1 MSVRIL
7 TGVRV
12 TDFLQFY
19 CSACG
24 QANLIDRADLPED
37 GVDRSCQ
44 GCGAST
50 LVRFQDTAAVGSA
63 PDEDS
68 ETPLRPPP
76 APPERGIGYHVRL
89 ETGEVAQLRAEVC
102 AQAVQ
107 DARVRPW
114 DLVSDDGQQFL
125 PASEHPELASLFV
138 DSDFVAIAG
147 YHCVNHRDGE
157 PAGTCYTC
165 GRSYCLKCMSSLIQV
180 EPKRCPAC
188 SGSVQPPDPRLRER
202 PAWERW
208 REVLR
213 YPVKGGA
220 WRITAISGLL
230 LWFASLSVY
239 FVPLYLMALI
249 LFVHACVDSMGG
261 GKTLALTGSTN
272 FKKLYERAVEAAV
285 FTIVLLGVITVIQ
298 LYATPSA
305 RVLLWPPI
313 TVIFFAY
320 YPMAVGLLLLDSD
333 KRRALQPR
341 SVVKAVRELKE
352 HYLLAVLLLIAI
364 SVLALAGQTIATF
377 IPYLGP
383 LVAALSLAYAILAEA
398 HTLGSLLYLHRERI
412 LGAYR

>member
-1 MSVRIL
+1 M
-7 TGVRV
+7 

-24 QANLIDRADLPED
+24 QANLIDRAELPED
-37 GVDRSCQ
+37 GIDRSCQ
-44 GCGAST
+44 GCGTST
-50 LVRFQDTAAVGSA
+50 LVRFQDTSVVGSA
-63 PDEDS
+63 PEEDS
-68 ETPLRPPP
+68 ETPLPPSQ
-76 APPERGIGYHVRL
+76 EMGLGYHVRL
-89 ETGEVAQLRAEVC
+89 PTGEVAQLSVEVC

-114 DLVSDDGQQFL
+114 DLVSEDGQQFL

-147 YHCVNHRDGE
+147 HQCVNHRDGE

-165 GRSYCLKCMSSLIQV
+165 GRSYCRDCMSSLIQV

-220 WRITAISGLL
+220 WRITAVSGLL
-230 LWFASLSVY
+230 LWLASLSVY
-239 FVPLYLMALI
+239 LVPLYLVALI

-261 GKTLALTGSTN
+261 GKKLVLTANTN
-272 FKKLYERAVEAAV
+272 FKKLYDRAAEAAA
-285 FTIVLLGVITVIQ
+285 FTIAFLSVITVIQ
-298 LYATPSA
+298 LYASPSA
-305 RVLLWPPI
+305 HVLLWPPI

-320 YPMAVGLLLLDSD
+320 YPMAVGLLLLDTD

-341 SVVKAVRELKE
+341 SVVKALRELKE
-352 HYLLAVLLLIAI
+352 DCLLAVLLLIAI

-377 IPYLGP
+377 VPYLGP
-383 LVAALSLAYAILAEA
+383 LVAALSLAYATLAQA

-412 LGAYR
+412 QAAYQ

>member
-107 DARVRPW
+107 DARVQPW

-147 YHCVNHRDGE
+147 YHLLFFTLNREDFLIRD
-157 PAGTCYTC
+157 
-165 GRSYCLKCMSSLIQV
+165 
-180 EPKRCPAC
+180 
-188 SGSVQPPDPRLRER
+188 
-202 PAWERW
+202 
-208 REVLR
+208 
-213 YPVKGGA
+213 
-220 WRITAISGLL
+220 
-230 LWFASLSVY
+230 
-239 FVPLYLMALI
+239 
-249 LFVHACVDSMGG
+249 
-261 GKTLALTGSTN
+261 
-272 FKKLYERAVEAAV
+272 
-285 FTIVLLGVITVIQ
+285 
-298 LYATPSA
+298 
-305 RVLLWPPI
+305 
-313 TVIFFAY
+313 
-320 YPMAVGLLLLDSD
+320 
-333 KRRALQPR
+333 
-341 SVVKAVRELKE
+341 
-352 HYLLAVLLLIAI
+352 
-364 SVLALAGQTIATF
+364 
-377 IPYLGP
+377 
-383 LVAALSLAYAILAEA
+383 
-398 HTLGSLLYLHRERI
+398 
-412 LGAYR
+412 

>member
-1 MSVRIL
+1 MTNL
-7 TGVRV
+7 
-12 TDFLQFY
+12 LQFY

-37 GVDRSCQ
+37 GIVRSCQ
-44 GCGAST
+44 GCGTSMR
-50 LVRFQDTAAVGSA
+50 VRLEDTAAVGSA
-63 PDEDS
+63 PEEASDR
-68 ETPLRPPP
+68 PLPP
-76 APPERGIGYHVRL
+76 PPERGFGYHVRFP
-89 ETGEVAQLRAEVC
+89 TGNVARLSAEVC
-102 AQAVQ
+102 AQAIP

-114 DLVSDDGQQFL
+114 DLVSDDGQHFL
-125 PASEHPELASLFV
+125 PASEHPKLANLFV

-147 YHCVNHRDGE
+147 HRCVNHRDGE

-165 GRSYCLKCMSSLIQV
+165 GRSYCANCISSLIQV

-220 WRITAISGLL
+220 WRITAVSGLL
-230 LWFASLSVY
+230 LWLASLSVY
-239 FVPLYLMALI
+239 LIPLYLVALI

-261 GKTLALTGSTN
+261 GKKLVLTGSTN
-272 FKKLYERAVEAAV
+272 FKKLYERAAEAAV
-285 FTIVLLGVITVIQ
+285 FTIVFLGVITIIQ
-298 LYATPSA
+298 LYASPSL

-320 YPMAVGLLLLDSD
+320 YPMAVGLLLLDRD

-341 SVVKAVRELKE
+341 SVIKAIRELKE
-352 HYLLAVLLLIAI
+352 RYLLAVLLLIAI

-377 IPYLGP
+377 VPYLGP
-383 LVAALSLAYAILAEA
+383 LVAALSLAYATLAQA